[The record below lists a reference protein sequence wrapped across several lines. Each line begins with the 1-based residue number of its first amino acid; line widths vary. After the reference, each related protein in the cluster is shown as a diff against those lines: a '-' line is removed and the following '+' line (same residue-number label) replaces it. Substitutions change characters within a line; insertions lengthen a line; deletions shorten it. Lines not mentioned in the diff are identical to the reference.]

1 MVEAA
6 QALFVRDGSWVRPTE
21 WARGPWSPH
30 ALHGGPVAA
39 LVVGAAEACG
49 TDRSMQLVRLT
60 LELQRPVPLAP
71 LELEA
76 QLVRPGRRVQ
86 LVDVSV
92 RSGGVV
98 VATARALRMR
108 VADGGAKAGDR
119 SAVDIQFPAGEAS
132 DAERL
137 QGPSEGVEMA
147 PIRGDYLAFHNGAV
161 EIRFVAGRFDQLG
174 PATAWFRLRVPV
186 FADEEPSPWQRAAV
200 AADFGNGISAE
211 LPFATATFINPDL
224 TIEMVRPPVGPWV
237 ALDAR
242 TTLGSP
248 GIGWAESTLWDE
260 HGRIGRSMQ
269 SLLVEALETPR

>member
-1 MVEAA
+1 M
-6 QALFVRDGSWVRPTE
+6 
-21 WARGPWSPH
+21 
-30 ALHGGPVAA
+30 AA
-39 LVVGAAEACG
+39 LVVGAIEACAA
-49 TDRSMQLVRLT
+49 DRSMQLVRLT

-71 LELEA
+71 LELET

-92 RSGGVV
+92 RSDGVV

-108 VADGGAKAGDR
+108 VADCGSKVGDR
-119 SAVDIQFPAGEAS
+119 PVPDARFPAGETS
-132 DAERL
+132 DGERPR
-137 QGPSEGVEMA
+137 GPGEGVEVA
-147 PIRGDYLAFHNGAV
+147 PIRGDYLAFHNGAM

-211 LPFATATFINPDL
+211 LPFGTATFINPDL
-224 TIEMVRPPVGPWV
+224 TVEIVRPPVGPWV
-237 ALDAR
+237 GLDAR

-248 GIGWAESTLWDE
+248 GIGSSESTLWDE
-260 HGRIGRSMQ
+260 QGRIGRSMQ
-269 SLLVEALETPR
+269 SLLVEALKTPR